1 MKKIIFVLFVL
12 ALVMGMNAAKAQRVS
27 PVDFM
32 QMNPYQMKSNPAAD
46 LPYESVMSIAIG
58 YTDLSLQHTGLRY
71 DNFFDFDA
79 HGVPATLNLRK
90 LANGLNESNFLGI
103 NFDTELFTLYRSV
116 GKGMLTFDWGV
127 KVRGDLKFS
136 DDLFKL
142 LAYGNSAFVGEDN
155 PANVD
160 VNLNLNVYREFAVG
174 YQHNINDKLS
184 IGGRAK
190 LLFGLA
196 NIASSNANIKL
207 FTDPDSYA
215 LRIME
220 EVGVMASLP
229 RVFKLEN
236 GALNA
241 NGGFM
246 WGDLFRNV
254 GFGIDLGAEYRFNEH
269 FGVMAAVNDLG
280 FIRWNLN
287 NVKLESKIEDAG
299 QFYDDGSFLFNGLDM
314 DQLQLVI
321 SDEYYR
327 ERFMDTLK
335 QYFPMGLNNAER
347 YTTRLNTNVLLR
359 GYYDIDGRNRLTLQ
373 AQGMFYNS
381 GFRPAMTLAYSGS
394 FFKKIDVCAS
404 YTVMKNSYDNI
415 GLGLAF
421 NLGVFHI
428 YAASNNILG
437 LFKPLNASA
446 LNAQVGIVFNLR
458 KVETRRGDGSEMA
471 E

>member
-1 MKKIIFVLFVL
+1 MKKIVFVIFVL
-12 ALVMGMNAAKAQRVS
+12 ALMMGMNAAKAQQVS

-32 QMNPYQMKSNPAAD
+32 KMNPYQMKSNPAAK

-58 YTDLSLQHTGLRY
+58 NTNLSLQHTGLRY

-79 HGVPATLNLRK
+79 QGVPTTLNLRK

-103 NFDTELFTLYRSV
+103 NSETQLFTLYRSI
-116 GKGMLTFDWGV
+116 GNGMLTFDWGV
-127 KVRGDLKFS
+127 KVRGDLRFS

-142 LAYGNSAFVGEDN
+142 LAYGNSVFVGEDN

-160 VNLNLNVYREFAVG
+160 VNLNLNAYREFAVG
-174 YQHNINDKLS
+174 YQHNINEKLS

-196 NIASSNANIKL
+196 NLATSNANVKL

-220 EVGVMASLP
+220 NVGVMASLP
-229 RVFKLEN
+229 RVFTLEN
-236 GALNA
+236 GVLNA
-241 NGGFM
+241 NGGFI
-246 WGDLFRNV
+246 WSDLFRNV
-254 GFGIDLGAEYRFNEH
+254 GFGMDLGVEYRFNEH

-280 FIRWNLN
+280 FIRWKLN

-299 QFYDDGSFLFNGLDM
+299 QFYDDGSFLFNGLDT
-314 DQLQLVI
+314 DQLQLII

-327 ERFMDTLK
+327 ERFLDTLK
-335 QYFPMGLNNAER
+335 QYFPMELTNADK
-347 YTTRLNTNVLLR
+347 YTTGLNTNVLLR
-359 GYYDIDGRNRLTLQ
+359 GYYDIDGKNRFTLQ

-404 YTVMKNSYDNI
+404 YTVMKDRYDNI

-428 YAASNNILG
+428 YAASNNVLG
-437 LFKPLNASA
+437 LFKPLNTSA
-446 LNAQVGIVFNLR
+446 LDAQVGIVFNLWKAEKR
-458 KVETRRGDGSEMA
+458 MA
-471 E
+471 DE

>member
-1 MKKIIFVLFVL
+1 MKKIVFIIFVL
-12 ALVMGMNAAKAQRVS
+12 ALMMGMNAAKAQQVS

-32 QMNPYQMKSNPAAD
+32 KMNPYQMKSNPAAK

-58 YTDLSLQHTGLRY
+58 NTNLSLQHTGLRY

-79 HGVPATLNLRK
+79 QDVPTTLNLIK

-103 NFDTELFTLYRSV
+103 NSETQLFTLYRSI
-116 GKGMLTFDWGV
+116 GNGMLTFDWGV

-142 LAYGNSAFVGEDN
+142 LAYGNSVFVGEGN

-160 VNLNLNVYREFAVG
+160 VNLNLNAYREFAVG
-174 YQHNINDKLS
+174 YQHNINEKLS

-196 NIASSNANIKL
+196 NLATSNANVKL

-220 EVGVMASLP
+220 NVGVMASLP
-229 RVFKLEN
+229 RVFTLEN
-236 GALNA
+236 GVLNA
-241 NGGFM
+241 NGGFI
-246 WGDLFRNV
+246 WSDLFRNV
-254 GFGIDLGAEYRFNEH
+254 GFGMDLGVEYRFNKH

-280 FIRWNLN
+280 FIRWKLN

-299 QFYDDGSFLFNGLDM
+299 QFYDDGSFLFNGLDT
-314 DQLQLVI
+314 DQLQLII

-327 ERFMDTLK
+327 ERFLDTLK
-335 QYFPMGLNNAER
+335 QYFPMELTNADK
-347 YTTRLNTNVLLR
+347 YTTGLNTNVLLR
-359 GYYDIDGRNRLTLQ
+359 GYYDIDGKNRFTLQ

-381 GFRPAMTLAYSGS
+381 GFRPAVTLAYSGS

-404 YTVMKNSYDNI
+404 YTVMKDSYDNI

-428 YAASNNILG
+428 YAASNNVLG
-437 LFKPLNASA
+437 LFKPLNTSA
-446 LNAQVGIVFNLR
+446 LDAQVGIVFNLWKAEKR
-458 KVETRRGDGSEMA
+458 MA
-471 E
+471 DE

>member
-1 MKKIIFVLFVL
+1 MKKIVFIIFVL
-12 ALVMGMNAAKAQRVS
+12 ALMMGMNAAKAQQVS

-32 QMNPYQMKSNPAAD
+32 KMNPYQMKSNPAAK

-58 YTDLSLQHTGLRY
+58 NTNLSLQHTGLRY

-79 HGVPATLNLRK
+79 QGVPTTLNLRK

-103 NFDTELFTLYRSV
+103 NSETQLFTLYRSI
-116 GKGMLTFDWGV
+116 GNGMLTFDWGV
-127 KVRGDLKFS
+127 KVRGDLRFS

-142 LAYGNSAFVGEDN
+142 LAYGNSVFVGEGN

-160 VNLNLNVYREFAVG
+160 VNLNLNAYREFAVG
-174 YQHNINDKLS
+174 YQHNINEKLS

-196 NIASSNANIKL
+196 NLATSNANVKL

-215 LRIME
+215 LCIVE
-220 EVGVMASLP
+220 NVGVMASLP
-229 RVFKLEN
+229 RVFTLEN
-236 GALNA
+236 GVLNA
-241 NGGFM
+241 NGGFI
-246 WGDLFRNV
+246 WSDLFRNV
-254 GFGIDLGAEYRFNEH
+254 GLGMDLGVEYRFNKH

-280 FIRWNLN
+280 FIRWKLN

-299 QFYDDGSFLFNGLDM
+299 QFYDDGSFLFNGLDTE
-314 DQLQLVI
+314 QLQLII

-327 ERFMDTLK
+327 ERFLDTLK
-335 QYFPMGLNNAER
+335 QYFPMELTNADK
-347 YTTRLNTNVLLR
+347 YTTGLNTNVLLR
-359 GYYDIDGRNRLTLQ
+359 GYYDIDGKNRFTLQ

-381 GFRPAMTLAYSGS
+381 GFRPAVTLAYSGS

-404 YTVMKNSYDNI
+404 YTVMKDSYDNI

-428 YAASNNILG
+428 YAASNNVLG
-437 LFKPLNASA
+437 LFKPLNTSA
-446 LNAQVGIVFNLR
+446 LDAQVGIVFNLW
-458 KVETRRGDGSEMA
+458 KA
-471 E
+471 EKLVADE

>member
-1 MKKIIFVLFVL
+1 MKKIVFIIFVL
-12 ALVMGMNAAKAQRVS
+12 ALMMGMNVAKAQQVS

-32 QMNPYQMKSNPAAD
+32 KMNPYQMKSNPAAK
-46 LPYESVMSIAIG
+46 LPYESVMSIVIG
-58 YTDLSLQHTGLRY
+58 NTNLSLQHTGLRY

-79 HGVPATLNLRK
+79 QGVPTTLNLRK

-103 NFDTELFTLYRSV
+103 NSETQLFTLYRSI
-116 GKGMLTFDWGV
+116 GNGMLTFDWGV
-127 KVRGDLKFS
+127 KVRGDLRFS

-142 LAYGNSAFVGEDN
+142 LAYGNSVFVGEGN

-160 VNLNLNVYREFAVG
+160 VNLNLNTYREFAVG
-174 YQHNINDKLS
+174 YQHNINEKLS
-184 IGGRAK
+184 IGGRVK

-196 NIASSNANIKL
+196 NLATSNANVKL

-220 EVGVMASLP
+220 NVGVMASLP
-229 RVFKLEN
+229 RVFTLEN
-236 GALNA
+236 GVLNA
-241 NGGFM
+241 NGGFI
-246 WGDLFRNV
+246 WSDLFRNV
-254 GFGIDLGAEYRFNEH
+254 GFGMDLGVEYRFNEH

-280 FIRWNLN
+280 FIRWKLN

-299 QFYDDGSFLFNGLDM
+299 QFYDDGSFLFNGLDT
-314 DQLQLVI
+314 DQLQLII

-327 ERFMDTLK
+327 ERFLDTLK
-335 QYFPMGLNNAER
+335 QYFPMELTNADK
-347 YTTRLNTNVLLR
+347 YTTGLNTNVLLR
-359 GYYDIDGRNRLTLQ
+359 GYYDIDGKNRFTLQ

-404 YTVMKNSYDNI
+404 YTVMKDSYDNI

-428 YAASNNILG
+428 YAASNNVLG
-437 LFKPLNASA
+437 LFKPLNTSA
-446 LNAQVGIVFNLR
+446 LDAQVGIVFNLWKAEKR
-458 KVETRRGDGSEMA
+458 MA
-471 E
+471 DE

>member
-1 MKKIIFVLFVL
+1 MKKIVFIIFVL
-12 ALVMGMNAAKAQRVS
+12 ALMMGMNVAKAQQVS

-32 QMNPYQMKSNPAAD
+32 KMNPYQMKSNPAAK

-58 YTDLSLQHTGLRY
+58 NTNLGLQHTGLRY

-79 HGVPATLNLRK
+79 QGVPTTLNLRK

-103 NFDTELFTLYRSV
+103 NSETQLFTLYRSI
-116 GKGMLTFDWGV
+116 GNGMLTFDWGV
-127 KVRGDLKFS
+127 KVRGDLRFS

-142 LAYGNSAFVGEDN
+142 LAYGNSVFVGEGN

-160 VNLNLNVYREFAVG
+160 VNLNLNAYREFAVG
-174 YQHNINDKLS
+174 YQHNINEKLS

-196 NIASSNANIKL
+196 NLATSNANVKL

-220 EVGVMASLP
+220 NVGVMASLP
-229 RVFKLEN
+229 RVFTLEN
-236 GALNA
+236 GVLNA
-241 NGGFM
+241 NGGFI
-246 WGDLFRNV
+246 WSDLFRNV
-254 GFGIDLGAEYRFNEH
+254 GFGMDLGAEYRFNEH

-280 FIRWNLN
+280 FIRWKLN

-299 QFYDDGSFLFNGLDM
+299 QFYDDGSFLFNGLDT
-314 DQLQLVI
+314 DQLQLII

-327 ERFMDTLK
+327 ERFLDTLK
-335 QYFPMGLNNAER
+335 QYFPMELTNADK
-347 YTTRLNTNVLLR
+347 YTTGLNTNVLLR
-359 GYYDIDGRNRLTLQ
+359 GYYDIDGKNRFTLQ

-381 GFRPAMTLAYSGS
+381 GFRPAVTLAYSGS

-404 YTVMKNSYDNI
+404 YTVMKDSYDNI

-428 YAASNNILG
+428 YAASNNVLG
-437 LFKPLNASA
+437 LFKPLNTSA
-446 LNAQVGIVFNLR
+446 LDAQVGIVFNLWKAEKR
-458 KVETRRGDGSEMA
+458 MA
-471 E
+471 DE

>member
-1 MKKIIFVLFVL
+1 MKKIVFIIFVL
-12 ALVMGMNAAKAQRVS
+12 ALMMGMNAAKAQQVS

-32 QMNPYQMKSNPAAD
+32 KMNPYQMKSNPAAK

-58 YTDLSLQHTGLRY
+58 NTNLSLQHTGLRY

-79 HGVPATLNLRK
+79 QDVPTTLNLRK

-103 NFDTELFTLYRSV
+103 NSETQLFTLYRSI
-116 GKGMLTFDWGV
+116 GNGMLTFDWGV

-142 LAYGNSAFVGEDN
+142 LAYGNSVFVGEGN

-160 VNLNLNVYREFAVG
+160 VNLNLNAYREFAIG
-174 YQHNINDKLS
+174 YQHNINEKLS

-196 NIASSNANIKL
+196 NLATSNANVKL

-220 EVGVMASLP
+220 NVGVMASLP
-229 RVFKLEN
+229 RVFTLEN
-236 GALNA
+236 GVLNA
-241 NGGFM
+241 NGGFI
-246 WGDLFRNV
+246 WSDLFRNV
-254 GFGIDLGAEYRFNEH
+254 GFGMDLGVEYRFNKH

-280 FIRWNLN
+280 FIRWKLN

-299 QFYDDGSFLFNGLDM
+299 QFYDDGSFLFNGLDT
-314 DQLQLVI
+314 DQLQLII

-327 ERFMDTLK
+327 ERFLDTLK
-335 QYFPMGLNNAER
+335 QYFPMELTNADK
-347 YTTRLNTNVLLR
+347 YTTGLNTNVLLR
-359 GYYDIDGRNRLTLQ
+359 GYYDIDGKNRFTLQ

-381 GFRPAMTLAYSGS
+381 GFRPAVTLAYSGS

-404 YTVMKNSYDNI
+404 YTVMKDSYDNI

-428 YAASNNILG
+428 YAASNNVLG
-437 LFKPLNASA
+437 LFKPLNTSA
-446 LNAQVGIVFNLR
+446 LDAQVGIVFNLWKAEKR
-458 KVETRRGDGSEMA
+458 MA
-471 E
+471 DE

>member
-1 MKKIIFVLFVL
+1 MKKIAYILFVL
-12 ALVMGMNAAKAQRVS
+12 ALMCMNAAKAQLVS

-32 QMNPYQMKSNPAAD
+32 RMNPYQMKSNPAAK
-46 LPYESVMSIAIG
+46 LPYESVMSIVIG
-58 YTDLSLQHTGLRY
+58 NTSLSLQQTSLRY

-79 HGVPATLNLRK
+79 QGVPKTINLRK
-90 LANGLNESNFLGI
+90 FANGLNESNFLGV
-103 NFDTELFTLYRSV
+103 NVETQLFTLYRSI
-116 GKGMLTFDWGV
+116 GNGLLTFDWGV
-127 KVRGDLKFS
+127 KGQGDLKFS

-142 LAYGNSAFVGEDN
+142 LAYGNSVFVGEGN

-174 YQHNINDKLS
+174 YQHNINEKLS

-196 NIASSNANIKL
+196 NIATSNANAKL

-220 EVGVMASLP
+220 NVGVMASLP
-229 RVFKLEN
+229 RVFRLEN
-236 GALNA
+236 GALNT
-241 NGGFM
+241 NGGFLL
-246 WGDLFRNV
+246 GDLFRNV

-280 FIRWNLN
+280 FIRWKLN
-287 NVKLESKIEDAG
+287 NVKLEGEIEDAG

-314 DQLQLVI
+314 DQLQLII

-327 ERFMDTLK
+327 ECFLDTLK
-335 QYFPMGLNNAER
+335 QYFPTELKNADR
-347 YTTRLNTNVLLR
+347 YTTRLNANVLLR
-359 GYYDIDGRNRLTLQ
+359 GYYDIDGKNRFTLQ
-373 AQGMFYNS
+373 AQGLFYNS
-381 GFRPAMTLAYSGS
+381 GFRPAVTLAYSGS

-428 YAASNNILG
+428 YAASNNVLG
-437 LFKPLNASA
+437 LFKQLNTSA
-446 LNAQVGIVFNLR
+446 LDAQVGIVFNLW
-458 KVETRRGDGSEMA
+458 KDENLGQ
-471 E
+471 

>member
-1 MKKIIFVLFVL
+1 MKKIVFIIFVL
-12 ALVMGMNAAKAQRVS
+12 ALMMGMNAAKAQQVS

-32 QMNPYQMKSNPAAD
+32 KMNPYQMKSNPAAK

-58 YTDLSLQHTGLRY
+58 NTNLSLQHTGLRY

-79 HGVPATLNLRK
+79 QGVPTTLNLRK

-103 NFDTELFTLYRSV
+103 NSETQLFTLYRSI
-116 GKGMLTFDWGV
+116 GNGMLTFDWGV
-127 KVRGDLKFS
+127 KVRGDLRFS

-142 LAYGNSAFVGEDN
+142 LAYCNSVFVGEGN

-160 VNLNLNVYREFAVG
+160 VNLNLNAYREFAVG
-174 YQHNINDKLS
+174 YQHNINEKLS

-196 NIASSNANIKL
+196 NLATSNANVKL

-220 EVGVMASLP
+220 NVGVMASLP
-229 RVFKLEN
+229 RVFTLEN
-236 GALNA
+236 GVLNA
-241 NGGFM
+241 NGGFI
-246 WGDLFRNV
+246 WSDLFRNV
-254 GFGIDLGAEYRFNEH
+254 GFGMDLGVEYRFNEH

-280 FIRWNLN
+280 FIRWKLN

-299 QFYDDGSFLFNGLDM
+299 QFYDDGSFLFNGLDT
-314 DQLQLVI
+314 DQLQLII

-327 ERFMDTLK
+327 ERFLDTLK
-335 QYFPMGLNNAER
+335 QYFPMELTNADK
-347 YTTRLNTNVLLR
+347 YTTGLNTNVLLR
-359 GYYDIDGRNRLTLQ
+359 GYYDIDGKNRFTLQ

-381 GFRPAMTLAYSGS
+381 GFRPAVTLAYSGS

-404 YTVMKNSYDNI
+404 YTVMKDSYDNI

-428 YAASNNILG
+428 YAASNNVLG
-437 LFKPLNASA
+437 LFKPLNTSA
-446 LNAQVGIVFNLR
+446 LDAQVGIVFNLWKAEKR
-458 KVETRRGDGSEMA
+458 MA
-471 E
+471 DE

>member
-1 MKKIIFVLFVL
+1 MEMKKIVFIIFVLVL
-12 ALVMGMNAAKAQRVS
+12 MMGMNAAKAQQVS

-32 QMNPYQMKSNPAAD
+32 KMNPYQMKSNPAVK

-58 YTDLSLQHTGLRY
+58 NTNLSLQHTGLRY

-79 HGVPATLNLRK
+79 QGVPTTLNLRK

-103 NFDTELFTLYRSV
+103 NSETQLFTLYRSI
-116 GKGMLTFDWGV
+116 GNGMLTFDWGV

-142 LAYGNSAFVGEDN
+142 LAYGNSVFVGEGN

-160 VNLNLNVYREFAVG
+160 VNLNLNAYREFAVG
-174 YQHNINDKLS
+174 YQHNINEKLS

-196 NIASSNANIKL
+196 NLATSNANVKL

-220 EVGVMASLP
+220 NVGVMASLP
-229 RVFKLEN
+229 RVFTLEN
-236 GALNA
+236 GVLNA
-241 NGGFM
+241 NGGFI
-246 WGDLFRNV
+246 WSDLFRNV
-254 GFGIDLGAEYRFNEH
+254 GFGMDLGVEYRFNEH

-280 FIRWNLN
+280 FIRWKLN

-299 QFYDDGSFLFNGLDM
+299 QFYDDGSFLFNGLDT
-314 DQLQLVI
+314 DQLQLII

-327 ERFMDTLK
+327 ERFLDTLK
-335 QYFPMGLNNAER
+335 QYFPMELTNADK
-347 YTTRLNTNVLLR
+347 YTTGLNTNVLLR
-359 GYYDIDGRNRLTLQ
+359 GYYDIDGKNRFTLQ
-373 AQGMFYNS
+373 AHGMFYNS

-394 FFKKIDVCAS
+394 FFKTIDVCAS
-404 YTVMKNSYDNI
+404 YTVMKDSYDNI

-428 YAASNNILG
+428 YAASNNVLG
-437 LFKPLNASA
+437 LFKPLNTSA
-446 LNAQVGIVFNLR
+446 LDAQVGVVFNLW
-458 KVETRRGDGSEMA
+458 KA
-471 E
+471 EKRVADE

>member
-1 MKKIIFVLFVL
+1 MKKIVFVIFVL
-12 ALVMGMNAAKAQRVS
+12 ALMMGMNAAKAQQVS

-32 QMNPYQMKSNPAAD
+32 KMNPYQMKSNPAAK
-46 LPYESVMSIAIG
+46 LPYESVMSIVIG
-58 YTDLSLQHTGLRY
+58 NTNLSLQHTGLRY

-79 HGVPATLNLRK
+79 QGVPTTLNLRK

-103 NFDTELFTLYRSV
+103 NSETQLFTLYRSI
-116 GKGMLTFDWGV
+116 GNGMLTFDWGV

-142 LAYGNSAFVGEDN
+142 LAYGNSVFVGEGN

-160 VNLNLNVYREFAVG
+160 VNLNMNAYREFAVG
-174 YQHNINDKLS
+174 YQHNINEKLS

-196 NIASSNANIKL
+196 NLATSNANVKL

-215 LRIME
+215 LRILE
-220 EVGVMASLP
+220 NVGVMASLP
-229 RVFKLEN
+229 RVFTLEN
-236 GALNA
+236 GVLNA
-241 NGGFM
+241 NGGFI
-246 WGDLFRNV
+246 WSDLFRNV
-254 GFGIDLGAEYRFNEH
+254 GFGMDLGAEYRFNEH

-280 FIRWNLN
+280 FIRWKLN

-299 QFYDDGSFLFNGLDM
+299 QFYDDGSFLFNGLDT
-314 DQLQLVI
+314 DQLQLII

-327 ERFMDTLK
+327 ERFLDTLK
-335 QYFPMGLNNAER
+335 QYFPMELTNADK
-347 YTTRLNTNVLLR
+347 YTTGLNTNVLLR
-359 GYYDIDGRNRLTLQ
+359 GYYDIDGKNRFTLQ

-404 YTVMKNSYDNI
+404 YTVMKDSYDNI

-428 YAASNNILG
+428 YAASNNVLG
-437 LFKPLNASA
+437 LFKPLNTSA
-446 LNAQVGIVFNLR
+446 LDAQVGIVFNLW
-458 KVETRRGDGSEMA
+458 KA
-471 E
+471 EKRVADE

>member
-1 MKKIIFVLFVL
+1 MKKLHIIWLTSALIL
-12 ALVMGMNAAKAQRVS
+12 ACLANYAQNVS

-32 QMNPYQMKSNPAAD
+32 RMNPYQMKANPAAD
-46 LPYESVMSIAIG
+46 LPYESVMSLVIG
-58 YTDLSLQHTGLRY
+58 NTDLSFQHTGLRY

-79 HGVPATLNLRK
+79 QGIPKTLNLRK
-90 LANGLNESNFLGI
+90 LANGSNESNFLGI
-103 NFDTELFTLYRSV
+103 NLETQLFTLYRSI

-127 KVRGDLKFS
+127 KVRGDMKFS
-136 DDLFKL
+136 GDLFKL
-142 LAYGNSAFVGEDN
+142 LAYGNSFFVGEGN

-160 VNLNLNVYREFAVG
+160 VNLNLNAYREFAVG
-174 YQHNINDKLS
+174 YQHNINEKLS

-196 NIASSNANIKL
+196 NIATSNANVKL

-220 EVGVMASLP
+220 NVGLMASLP
-229 RVFKLEN
+229 RVFTLEN
-236 GALNA
+236 GTLNT
-241 NGGFM
+241 NGGFL

-269 FGVMAAVNDLG
+269 FGVMAAINDLG

-287 NVKLESKIEDAG
+287 NVKLEGKIEDAG
-299 QFYDDGSFLFNGLDM
+299 QFYYDGSFLFTGLDM
-314 DQLQLVI
+314 DQLQLVV
-321 SDEYYR
+321 SDDYYR
-327 ERFMDTLK
+327 ERFLDTLK
-335 QYFPMGLNNAER
+335 QYFPMELKNADKYTTGLNSK
-347 YTTRLNTNVLLR
+347 VLLR
-359 GYYDIDGRNRLTLQ
+359 GYYDIDGRNRFTLQ
-373 AQGMFYNS
+373 AQGVFYNS

-404 YTVMKNSYDNI
+404 YTLMKDSYDNI

-428 YAASNNILG
+428 YAASNNVLG
-437 LFKPLNASA
+437 LFKPLNTSA

-458 KVETRRGDGSEMA
+458 KA
-471 E
+471 EKQLKTSDDSK

>member
-1 MKKIIFVLFVL
+1 MKKIVFVIFVL
-12 ALVMGMNAAKAQRVS
+12 ALMMGMNAAKAQQVS

-32 QMNPYQMKSNPAAD
+32 KMNPYQMKSNPAAK

-58 YTDLSLQHTGLRY
+58 NTNLSLQHTGLRF

-79 HGVPATLNLRK
+79 QGVPTTLNLRK

-103 NFDTELFTLYRSV
+103 NSETQLFTLYRSV

-127 KVRGDLKFS
+127 KVRGDLRFS

-142 LAYGNSAFVGEDN
+142 LAYGNSVFVGEGN

-160 VNLNLNVYREFAVG
+160 VNLNLNAYREFAVG
-174 YQHNINDKLS
+174 YQHSINEKLS

-196 NIASSNANIKL
+196 NLATSNANVKL

-220 EVGVMASLP
+220 NVGVMASLP
-229 RVFKLEN
+229 RVFTLEN
-236 GALNA
+236 GVLNA
-241 NGGFM
+241 NGGFI
-246 WGDLFRNV
+246 WSDLFRNV
-254 GFGIDLGAEYRFNEH
+254 GFGMDLGVEYRFNEH

-280 FIRWNLN
+280 FIRWKLN

-299 QFYDDGSFLFNGLDM
+299 QFYDDDSFLFNGLDT
-314 DQLQLVI
+314 DQLQLFI

-327 ERFMDTLK
+327 ERFLDTLK
-335 QYFPMGLNNAER
+335 QYFPMELTNANK
-347 YTTRLNTNVLLR
+347 YTTGLNTNVLLR
-359 GYYDIDGRNRLTLQ
+359 GYYDIDGKNRFTLQ

-381 GFRPAMTLAYSGS
+381 GFRPAVTLAYSGS

-404 YTVMKNSYDNI
+404 YTVMKDSYDNI

-428 YAASNNILG
+428 YAASNNVIG
-437 LFKPLNASA
+437 LFKPLNTSA
-446 LNAQVGIVFNLR
+446 LDAQVGIVFNLW
-458 KVETRRGDGSEMA
+458 KA
-471 E
+471 EKRVADE

>member
-1 MKKIIFVLFVL
+1 MKKIVFIIFVL
-12 ALVMGMNAAKAQRVS
+12 ALMMGMNVAKAQQVS
-27 PVDFM
+27 PIDFM
-32 QMNPYQMKSNPAAD
+32 KMNPYQMKSNPTAK

-58 YTDLSLQHTGLRY
+58 NTNLSLQHTGLRY

-79 HGVPATLNLRK
+79 QGVPKTINLRK
-90 LANGLNESNFLGI
+90 FANGLNDSNFLGI
-103 NFDTELFTLYRSV
+103 NVETQLLTLYRSI
-116 GKGMLTFDWGV
+116 GNGMLTFDWGV
-127 KVRGDLKFS
+127 KGQGDLKFS

-142 LAYGNSAFVGEDN
+142 LAYGNSVFVGEGN

-174 YQHNINDKLS
+174 YQHNINEKLS

-196 NIASSNANIKL
+196 NIATSNANAKL

-220 EVGVMASLP
+220 NVGMMASLP
-229 RVFKLEN
+229 RVFALEN
-236 GALNA
+236 GALNT
-241 NGGFM
+241 NVGFKL
-246 WGDLFRNV
+246 GDLFRNM
-254 GFGIDLGAEYRFNEH
+254 GFGVDLGAEYRFNEH
-269 FGVMAAVNDLG
+269 FGMMAAVNDLG
-280 FIRWNLN
+280 FIRWKLN
-287 NVKLESKIEDAG
+287 NVKLEGEIEDAG

-314 DQLQLVI
+314 DQLQLII

-327 ERFMDTLK
+327 ERFLDTLK
-335 QYFPMGLNNAER
+335 QYFPTELKNADR
-347 YTTRLNTNVLLR
+347 YTTRLNANVLLR
-359 GYYDIDGRNRLTLQ
+359 GYYDIDGKNRFTLQ

-381 GFRPAMTLAYSGS
+381 GFRPAVTLAYSGS

-428 YAASNNILG
+428 YAASNNVLG
-437 LFKPLNASA
+437 LFKPLNTSA
-446 LNAQVGIVFNLR
+446 LDAQVGIVFNLW
-458 KVETRRGDGSEMA
+458 KA
-471 E
+471 ENRVADDRE

>member
-1 MKKIIFVLFVL
+1 MKKIVFIIFVL
-12 ALVMGMNAAKAQRVS
+12 ALMMGMNAAKAQQVS
-27 PVDFM
+27 PIDFM
-32 QMNPYQMKSNPAAD
+32 KMNPYQMKSNPAAK

-58 YTDLSLQHTGLRY
+58 NTNLGLQHTGLRY

-79 HGVPATLNLRK
+79 QGVPTTLNLRK

-103 NFDTELFTLYRSV
+103 NSETQLFTLYRSI
-116 GKGMLTFDWGV
+116 GNGMLTFDWGV
-127 KVRGDLKFS
+127 KVRGDLRFS

-142 LAYGNSAFVGEDN
+142 LAYGNSVFVGEGN

-160 VNLNLNVYREFAVG
+160 VNLNLNAYREFAVG
-174 YQHNINDKLS
+174 YQHNINEKLS

-196 NIASSNANIKL
+196 NLATSNANVKL

-220 EVGVMASLP
+220 NVGVMASLP
-229 RVFKLEN
+229 RVFTLEN
-236 GALNA
+236 GVLNA
-241 NGGFM
+241 NGGFI
-246 WGDLFRNV
+246 WSDLFRNV
-254 GFGIDLGAEYRFNEH
+254 GFGMDLGAEYRFNEH

-280 FIRWNLN
+280 FIRWKLN

-299 QFYDDGSFLFNGLDM
+299 QFYDDGSFLFNGLDT
-314 DQLQLVI
+314 DQLQLII

-327 ERFMDTLK
+327 ERFLDTLK
-335 QYFPMGLNNAER
+335 QYFPMELTNADK
-347 YTTRLNTNVLLR
+347 YTTGLNTNVLLR
-359 GYYDIDGRNRLTLQ
+359 GYYDIDGKNRFTLQ

-381 GFRPAMTLAYSGS
+381 GFRPAVTLAYSGS

-404 YTVMKNSYDNI
+404 YTVMKDSYDNI

-428 YAASNNILG
+428 YAASNNVLG
-437 LFKPLNASA
+437 LFKPLNTSA
-446 LNAQVGIVFNLR
+446 LDAQVGIVFNLWKAEKR
-458 KVETRRGDGSEMA
+458 MA
-471 E
+471 DE

>member
-1 MKKIIFVLFVL
+1 MKKIVFIIFVL
-12 ALVMGMNAAKAQRVS
+12 ALMMGMNVAKAQQVS

-32 QMNPYQMKSNPAAD
+32 KMNPYQMKSNPAAK

-58 YTDLSLQHTGLRY
+58 NTNLSLQHTGLRY

-79 HGVPATLNLRK
+79 QGVPTTLNLRK

-103 NFDTELFTLYRSV
+103 NSETQLFTLYRSI
-116 GKGMLTFDWGV
+116 GNGMLTFDWGV

-142 LAYGNSAFVGEDN
+142 LAYGNSVFVGEGN

-160 VNLNLNVYREFAVG
+160 VNLNLNAYREFAVG
-174 YQHNINDKLS
+174 YQHNINEKLS

-196 NIASSNANIKL
+196 NLATSNANVKL

-220 EVGVMASLP
+220 NVGVMASLP
-229 RVFKLEN
+229 RVFTLEN
-236 GALNA
+236 GVLNT
-241 NGGFM
+241 NGGFV
-246 WGDLFRNV
+246 WSDLFRNV
-254 GFGIDLGAEYRFNEH
+254 GFGMDLGVEYRFNEH

-280 FIRWNLN
+280 FIRWKLN

-299 QFYDDGSFLFNGLDM
+299 QFYDDGSFLFNGLDT
-314 DQLQLVI
+314 DQLQLII

-327 ERFMDTLK
+327 ELFLDTLK
-335 QYFPMGLNNAER
+335 QYFPMELTNADK
-347 YTTRLNTNVLLR
+347 YTTGLNTNVLLR
-359 GYYDIDGRNRLTLQ
+359 GYYDIDGKNRFTLQ

-404 YTVMKNSYDNI
+404 YTVMKDSYDNI

-428 YAASNNILG
+428 YAASNNVLG
-437 LFKPLNASA
+437 LFKPLNTSA
-446 LNAQVGIVFNLR
+446 LDAQVGIVFNLWKAEKR
-458 KVETRRGDGSEMA
+458 MA
-471 E
+471 DE

>member
-1 MKKIIFVLFVL
+1 MKKIVFVLFVL
-12 ALVMGMNAAKAQRVS
+12 ALMMGMNAKAQRVS

-32 QMNPYQMKSNPAAD
+32 RMNPYQMKSNPAAD

-58 YTDLSLQHTGLRY
+58 NTDLSLQHTGLRY

-79 HGVPATLNLRK
+79 QGVPRTLNLRK
-90 LANGLNESNFLGI
+90 LANSLNESNFLGI
-103 NFDTELFTLYRSV
+103 NLETQLFTLYRSI
-116 GKGMLTFDWGV
+116 GRGMLTFDWCV

-142 LAYGNSAFVGEDN
+142 LAYGNSVFVGEGN

-160 VNLNLNVYREFAVG
+160 VKLNLDVYREFAVG
-174 YQHNINDKLS
+174 YQHNINEKLS

-196 NIASSNANIKL
+196 NISTNNANIKL
-207 FTDPDSYA
+207 FTDPESYA

-220 EVGVMASLP
+220 NVGVMASLP
-229 RVFKLEN
+229 RVFTLEN

-241 NGGFM
+241 NGGFI
-246 WGDLFRNV
+246 WSDLFRNV
-254 GFGIDLGAEYRFNEH
+254 GFGVDLGAEYRFNEH

-287 NVKLESKIEDAG
+287 DVKLESKIEDAG
-299 QFYDDGSFLFNGLDM
+299 QFYDDGSFLFTGLDT
-314 DQLQLVI
+314 DQLQLII
-321 SDEYYR
+321 SDESYR
-327 ERFMDTLK
+327 ERFLDTLK
-335 QYFPMGLNNAER
+335 QYFPMELKNAER
-347 YTTRLNTNVLLR
+347 YTTGLNTNVLLR
-359 GYYDIDGRNRLTLQ
+359 GYYDIDGKNRFTLQ

-404 YTVMKNSYDNI
+404 YTVMKDSYDNI

-428 YAASNNILG
+428 YAASNNVLG
-437 LFKPLNASA
+437 FFKPLNTSA

-458 KVETRRGDGSEMA
+458 KSEMRVA
-471 E
+471 DE

>member
-1 MKKIIFVLFVL
+1 MEMKKIVFIIFVLVL
-12 ALVMGMNAAKAQRVS
+12 MMGMNAAKAQQVS

-32 QMNPYQMKSNPAAD
+32 KMNPYQMKSNPAAK
-46 LPYESVMSIAIG
+46 LPYESVMSIVIG
-58 YTDLSLQHTGLRY
+58 NTNLSLQHTGLRY

-79 HGVPATLNLRK
+79 QGVPTTLNLRK

-103 NFDTELFTLYRSV
+103 NSETQLFTLYRSI
-116 GKGMLTFDWGV
+116 GNGMLTFDWGV
-127 KVRGDLKFS
+127 KVRGDLRFS

-142 LAYGNSAFVGEDN
+142 LAYGNSVFVGEGN
-155 PANVD
+155 PANAD

-174 YQHNINDKLS
+174 YQHNINEKLS

-196 NIASSNANIKL
+196 NLATSNANVKL

-220 EVGVMASLP
+220 NVGVMASLP
-229 RVFKLEN
+229 RVFTLEN
-236 GALNA
+236 GVLNA
-241 NGGFM
+241 NGGFI
-246 WGDLFRNV
+246 WSDLFRNV
-254 GFGIDLGAEYRFNEH
+254 GFGMDLGAEYRFNEH

-280 FIRWNLN
+280 FIRWKLN

-299 QFYDDGSFLFNGLDM
+299 QFYDDGSFLFNGLDT
-314 DQLQLVI
+314 DQLQLII

-327 ERFMDTLK
+327 ERFLDTLK
-335 QYFPMGLNNAER
+335 QYFPMELVNADK
-347 YTTRLNTNVLLR
+347 YTTGLNTNVLLR
-359 GYYDIDGRNRLTLQ
+359 GYYDIDGKNRFTLQ

-381 GFRPAMTLAYSGS
+381 GFRPAVTLAYSGS

-404 YTVMKNSYDNI
+404 YTVMKDSYDNI

-428 YAASNNILG
+428 YAASNNVLG
-437 LFKPLNASA
+437 LFKPLNTSA
-446 LNAQVGIVFNLR
+446 LDAQVGIVFNLWKAEKR
-458 KVETRRGDGSEMA
+458 MA
-471 E
+471 DE

>member
-1 MKKIIFVLFVL
+1 MKKIAYILFVL
-12 ALVMGMNAAKAQRVS
+12 ALMCMNAAKAQLVS

-32 QMNPYQMKSNPAAD
+32 RMNPYQMKSNPAAK
-46 LPYESVMSIAIG
+46 LPYESVMSIVIG
-58 YTDLSLQHTGLRY
+58 NTSLSLQQTSLRY

-79 HGVPATLNLRK
+79 QGVPKTINLRK
-90 LANGLNESNFLGI
+90 FANGLNESNFLGV
-103 NFDTELFTLYRSV
+103 NVETQLFTLYRSI
-116 GKGMLTFDWGV
+116 GNGMLTFDWGV
-127 KVRGDLKFS
+127 KGQGDLKFS

-142 LAYGNSAFVGEDN
+142 LAYGNSVFVGEGN

-174 YQHNINDKLS
+174 YQHNINEKLS

-196 NIASSNANIKL
+196 NIATSNANAKL

-220 EVGVMASLP
+220 NVGVMASLP
-229 RVFKLEN
+229 RVFRLEN
-236 GALNA
+236 GALNT
-241 NGGFM
+241 NGGFLL
-246 WGDLFRNV
+246 GDLFRNV

-280 FIRWNLN
+280 FIRWKLN
-287 NVKLESKIEDAG
+287 NVKLEGEIEDAG

-314 DQLQLVI
+314 DQLQLII

-327 ERFMDTLK
+327 ECFLDTLK
-335 QYFPMGLNNAER
+335 QYFPTELKNADR
-347 YTTRLNTNVLLR
+347 YTTRLNANVLLR
-359 GYYDIDGRNRLTLQ
+359 GYYDIDGKNRFTLQ
-373 AQGMFYNS
+373 AQGLFYNS
-381 GFRPAMTLAYSGS
+381 GFRPAVTLAYSGS

-428 YAASNNILG
+428 YAASNNVLG
-437 LFKPLNASA
+437 LFKQLNTSA
-446 LNAQVGIVFNLR
+446 LDAQVGIVFNLW
-458 KVETRRGDGSEMA
+458 KDENLGQ
-471 E
+471 

>member
-1 MKKIIFVLFVL
+1 MKRIVFIIFVL
-12 ALVMGMNAAKAQRVS
+12 ALMMGMNAAKAQQVS

-32 QMNPYQMKSNPAAD
+32 KMNPYQMKSNPAAK

-58 YTDLSLQHTGLRY
+58 NTNLSLQHTGLRY

-79 HGVPATLNLRK
+79 QGVPTTLNLRK

-103 NFDTELFTLYRSV
+103 NSETQLFTLYRSI
-116 GKGMLTFDWGV
+116 GNGMLTFDWGV
-127 KVRGDLKFS
+127 KVRGDLKFT

-142 LAYGNSAFVGEDN
+142 LAYGNSVFVGEGN

-160 VNLNLNVYREFAVG
+160 VNLNLNAYREFAVG
-174 YQHNINDKLS
+174 YQHNINEKLS

-196 NIASSNANIKL
+196 NLATSNANVKL

-220 EVGVMASLP
+220 NVGVMASLP
-229 RVFKLEN
+229 RVFTLEN
-236 GALNA
+236 GVLNA
-241 NGGFM
+241 NGGFI
-246 WGDLFRNV
+246 WSDLFRNV
-254 GFGIDLGAEYRFNEH
+254 GFGMDLGAEYRFNEH

-280 FIRWNLN
+280 FIRWKLN

-299 QFYDDGSFLFNGLDM
+299 QFYDDGSFLFNGLDT
-314 DQLQLVI
+314 DQLQLII

-327 ERFMDTLK
+327 ERFLDTLK
-335 QYFPMGLNNAER
+335 QYFPMELTNADK
-347 YTTRLNTNVLLR
+347 YTTGLNTNVLLR
-359 GYYDIDGRNRLTLQ
+359 GYYDIDGKNRFTLQ

-381 GFRPAMTLAYSGS
+381 GFRPAVTLAYSGS

-404 YTVMKNSYDNI
+404 YTVMKDSYDNI

-428 YAASNNILG
+428 YAASNNVLG
-437 LFKPLNASA
+437 LFKPLNTSV
-446 LNAQVGIVFNLR
+446 LDAQVGIVFNLW
-458 KVETRRGDGSEMA
+458 KA
-471 E
+471 EKRVADE

>member
-1 MKKIIFVLFVL
+1 MKKIVFVIFVL
-12 ALVMGMNAAKAQRVS
+12 ALMMGMNAAKAQQVS

-32 QMNPYQMKSNPAAD
+32 KMNPYQMKSNPAAK

-58 YTDLSLQHTGLRY
+58 NTNLSLQHTGLRY

-79 HGVPATLNLRK
+79 QGIPTTLNLRK

-103 NFDTELFTLYRSV
+103 NSETQLFTLYRSI
-116 GKGMLTFDWGV
+116 GNGMLTFDWGV

-142 LAYGNSAFVGEDN
+142 LAYGNSVFVGEDN

-160 VNLNLNVYREFAVG
+160 VNLNLNAYREFAVG
-174 YQHNINDKLS
+174 YQHNINEKLS

-196 NIASSNANIKL
+196 NLATSNANVKL

-220 EVGVMASLP
+220 NVGVIASLP
-229 RVFKLEN
+229 RVFTLEN
-236 GALNA
+236 GVLNA
-241 NGGFM
+241 NGGFI
-246 WGDLFRNV
+246 WSDLFRNV
-254 GFGIDLGAEYRFNEH
+254 GFGMDLGVEYRFNEH

-280 FIRWNLN
+280 FIRWKLN

-299 QFYDDGSFLFNGLDM
+299 QFYDDGSFLFNGLDT
-314 DQLQLVI
+314 DQLQLII

-327 ERFMDTLK
+327 ERFLDTLK
-335 QYFPMGLNNAER
+335 QYFPMELTNADK
-347 YTTRLNTNVLLR
+347 YTTGLNTNVLLR
-359 GYYDIDGRNRLTLQ
+359 GYYDIDGKNRFTLQ

-381 GFRPAMTLAYSGS
+381 GFRPAVTLAYSGS

-404 YTVMKNSYDNI
+404 YTVMKDSYDNI

-428 YAASNNILG
+428 YAASNNVLG
-437 LFKPLNASA
+437 LFKPLNTSA
-446 LNAQVGIVFNLR
+446 LDAQVGIVFNLWKAEKR
-458 KVETRRGDGSEMA
+458 MA
-471 E
+471 DE